1 MNGSEYGYDSGGG
14 QGQGQDWWDEWYEK
28 MLNMLR
34 GRFTEPERPDI
45 KVPGID
51 PFEYV
56 PGEYSQDLWKM
67 WQEKGRMTPNPWDL
81 TDWMGRLREY
91 GPPGNVPLAPERGM
105 PGVTGTSN
113 IDVGLQKR
121 LEEAQRAYGAG
132 GRGSYSFGAGWSQ
145 DRIGNLVQSL
155 QGQIDAAY
163 RGKQSETQQYLAELQ
178 GYGQELA
185 GHQAGYGQLADQ
197 MGQAW
202 RRKGMGMQGLQQLM
216 NLATQAG
223 ATTQRSTVQA
233 ELGSAGLQQQEW
245 QSALGGLRGFRGQD
259 IDLLM
264 KKLEM
269 EMRAAQARA
278 AAGGQETNFWDI
290 LGGLAPYLFMFL

>member
-1 MNGSEYGYDSGGG
+1 MNGSNYGYGEGG
-14 QGQGQDWWDEWYEK
+14 GQGQDWWDEWYEK
-28 MLNMLR
+28 MLNTLY
-34 GRFTEPERPDI
+34 GRFESPQRPII
-45 KVPGID
+45 KIPDID

-67 WQEKGRMTPNPWDL
+67 WQEKGGTTPSPWDL
-81 TDWMGRLREY
+81 TDWMGRLGEY
-91 GPPGNVPLAPERGM
+91 GPPGNPPLAPERGM
-105 PGVTGTSN
+105 P
-113 IDVGLQKR
+113 DVGLQKR

-185 GHQAGYGQLADQ
+185 GHQADYGQLANE
-197 MGQAW
+197 MAQAFQ
-202 RRKGMGMQGLQQLM
+202 RKGMGMQGLQQLM

-245 QSALGGLRGFRGQD
+245 QSALAGLQGFRGQD

-269 EMRAAQARA
+269 KMMIAQARA
-278 AAGGQETNFWDI
+278 AAQGQDDGFWDMLSAI
-290 LGGLAPYLFMFL
+290 APYALMFLGGPPVVV